1 MKKILIS
8 EWVPEECLAPYKEDY
23 DFTCPSREKHAF
35 SYDEVYEMIED
46 YDAYFILDNEGDK
59 KVIDRAKNLKVIA
72 NFGVGYNN
80 IDWKYA
86 TEVGLPV
93 VNTPTTVTE
102 ATAEHAVALL
112 IATMRGVA
120 RYDREVRRGVWNSP
134 NFSDI
139 DCEVYGRTLG
149 IMGFGRIGKM
159 VCKKAQGLGMKVIY
173 FDKYRASQ
181 EVEKEYNVM
190 YMSFDDVVKNSD
202 CITLHMPY
210 IPENHHIFNAEV
222 FRAMKDSAY
231 LINAARGPIVDEKAL
246 AKALKDGTIKGAGLD
261 VFEDEPNV
269 EPELLELDNV
279 TLTPH
284 IASCT
289 LKARMGMCREAL
301 GGIIGVLEGKK
312 PYNVVNPEVL
322 K

>member
-1 MKKILIS
+1 MMKILVS
-8 EWVPEECLAPYKEDY
+8 EWVPEECLKPYEGEFE
-23 DFTCPSREKHAF
+23 FTVPSREKHAF
-35 SYDEVYEMIED
+35 TYDEAYDMIED
-46 YDAYFILDNEGDK
+46 YDGYFILDNDGDK
-59 KVIDRAKNLKVIA
+59 KIIDKAKNLKVIA

-102 ATAEHAVALL
+102 STAEHATALI

-120 RYDREVRRGVWNSP
+120 RYDREIRRGEWNSP

-149 IMGFGRIGKM
+149 IMGFGRIGKR
-159 VCKKAQGLGMKVIY
+159 VCRKAQGLGMNVIY
-173 FDKYRASQ
+173 YDKFRAPK
-181 EVEKEYNVM
+181 EVEEEFGVT
-190 YMSFDDVVKNSD
+190 YMDFDEVVKNSD

-210 IPENHHIFNAEV
+210 IPENHHIFNAET
-222 FRAMKDSAY
+222 FKMMRKGAY
-231 LINAARGPIVDEKAL
+231 LVNVARGPIVDEKAL
-246 AKALKDGTIKGAGLD
+246 AEALKNNEIKGAGLD

-269 EPELLELDNV
+269 SPELLKLENV

-289 LKARMGMCREAL
+289 LKARMDMCAEAL
-301 GGIIGVLEGKK
+301 SGITGVLKGEK
-312 PYNVVNPEVL
+312 PYNVVNPETL